1 MNTKLIWGAVI
12 TVIVAA
18 AALYYFTSDK
28 STKKITYK
36 TSEITVGSI
45 QNTISST
52 GTLNPVSTVEI
63 GTQVSGTIE
72 KVYIDYND
80 TVKKGQIIA
89 EIDRQP
95 LLSKLTQSKA
105 AHLRNEALYDQAKAT
120 YDRNTILHTKELISD
135 EEFLSSKSSY
145 LAQKASL
152 EVSKAD
158 VENAQLNLTYA
169 TIKSP
174 VNGTVIKKNIEVGQT
189 VAASLSSPTLFI
201 IAEDLKKMQII
212 ADVDESDIG
221 KIKNEQDVSFN
232 VPAYPDKVFNGK
244 VHQIRLQPENV
255 SNVVTYNVVIETSNN
270 DGILL
275 PGMTANIDFIA
286 DKVDSVL
293 MVPASA
299 LRFKPSEAEIAKA
312 RAKRDSERMARH
324 NGNGENGSQPPQGMD
339 WSKSGN
345 NGTDSKKRSEN
356 RGTVWILTDSF
367 DLRPEFVR
375 LGISDGTNTEITG
388 RSIERGMKIVTGTID
403 TKKETKQSRSLFSP
417 PKATTSKTSSQSG
430 RSSNSM
436 PPHPPGGF

>member
-1 MNTKLIWGAVI
+1 MNAKFIWSTGI
-12 TVIVAA
+12 TVVVAA

-28 STKKITYK
+28 SNGKVTYK
-36 TSEITVGSI
+36 TSEITIGSI

-80 TVKKGQIIA
+80 IVKKGQVIA

-95 LLSKLTQSKA
+95 LLSKLAQSKA
-105 AHLRNEALYDQAKAT
+105 SHLRNEALYEQAKAT
-120 YDRNTILHTKELISD
+120 YDRNTILHNKELISD

-158 VENAQLNLTYA
+158 VANAQLNLTYA

-201 IAEDLKKMQII
+201 IAEDLSNMQII

-221 KIKNEQDVSFN
+221 RIKNDQDVTFS
-232 VPAYPDKVFNGK
+232 VPAYPDKMFSGK
-244 VHQIRLQPENV
+244 VSQIRLQPETV
-255 SNVVTYNVVIETSNN
+255 SNVVTYNVVIKTSNN

-275 PGMTANIDFIA
+275 PGMTANIDFVA
-286 DKVDSVL
+286 EKADSVL
-293 MVPASA
+293 MIPATA
-299 LRFKPSEAEIAKA
+299 LRFKPSDNEMAKA
-312 RAKRDSERMARH
+312 RAKRENEMKADKNGVDSNFPRR
-324 NGNGENGSQPPQGMD
+324 QGGGQFAGFPG
-339 WSKSGN
+339 GN
-345 NGTDSKKRSEN
+345 NKNNSEN
-356 RGTVWILTDSF
+356 RGTIWILTDSNE
-367 DLRPEFVR
+367 LSPEFVR
-375 LGISDGTNTEITG
+375 LGISDGTNTEVKG
-388 RSIERGMKIVTGTID
+388 RQIANGMKVVTGTVNI
-403 TKKETKQSRSLFSP
+403 KKEAKQSKSLFGPHRSTNKRP
-417 PKATTSKTSSQSG
+417 SSQSG
-430 RSSNSM
+430 RNTTNM
-436 PPHPPGGF
+436 PSPPPGRF

>member
-1 MNTKLIWGAVI
+1 MNAKFIWGTGI
-12 TVIVAA
+12 TVVAAA

-28 STKKITYK
+28 SNGKVTYK
-36 TSEITVGSI
+36 TSEITIGSI

-80 TVKKGQIIA
+80 IVKKGQIIA

-95 LLSKLTQSKA
+95 LLSKLAQSKA
-105 AHLRNEALYDQAKAT
+105 SHLRNEALYDQAKST
-120 YDRNTILHTKELISD
+120 YDRNSLLHSKELISD

-174 VNGTVIKKNIEVGQT
+174 VNGTVIRKNVEVGQT

-201 IAEDLKKMQII
+201 IAEDLSNMQII

-221 KIKNEQDVSFN
+221 RIRNDQDVTFS
-232 VPAYPDKVFNGK
+232 VPAYPDKVFSGK
-244 VHQIRLQPENV
+244 VSQIRLQPETV
-255 SNVVTYNVVIETSNN
+255 SNVVTYNVVIKTTNS

-275 PGMTANIDFIA
+275 PGMTANIDFVA
-286 DKVDSVL
+286 EKADSVL
-293 MVPASA
+293 MIPATA
-299 LRFKPSEAEIAKA
+299 LRFKPSEAEMAKA
-312 RAKRDSERMARH
+312 RAKRENEQQAKQ
-324 NGNGENGSQPPQGMD
+324 NGNDESGLRPPQGMD
-339 WSKSGN
+339 WNKNGG
-345 NGTDSKKRSEN
+345 NGTDFKKRSEN
-356 RGTVWILTDSF
+356 RGTIWILNGSNE
-367 DLRPEFVR
+367 LRSEFVR
-375 LGISDGTNTEITG
+375 LGISDGTNTEIKG
-388 RSIERGMKIVTGTID
+388 RQIEQGMKVITGTVSI
-403 TKKETKQSRSLFSP
+403 KKEAKQSKSLFGP
-417 PKATTSKTSSQSG
+417 PKSNSNRPSSQSG
-430 RSSNSM
+430 RNSNNM
-436 PPHPPGGF
+436 PPPPPGRF

>member
-1 MNTKLIWGAVI
+1 MNAKLIWGAGI
-12 TVIVAA
+12 TVVVAA
-18 AALYYFTSDK
+18 AALVYFTSDR
-28 STKKITYK
+28 SSANVNYK

-72 KVYIDYND
+72 KVYVDYND
-80 TVKKGQIIA
+80 IVKKGQIIA

-95 LLSKLTQSKA
+95 LLSKLSQSRA
-105 AHLRNEALYDQAKAT
+105 SHLRNEALYDQAKASF
-120 YDRNTILHTKELISD
+120 DRNTILHTKELISD

-158 VENAQLNLTYA
+158 VENAQLNLIYA

-201 IAEDLKKMQII
+201 IAEDLSNMQII

-221 KIKNEQDVSFN
+221 KIKNDQDVTFN

-244 VHQIRLQPENV
+244 VSQIRLQPENV
-255 SNVVTYNVVIETSNN
+255 SNVVTYNVVIKTTNN

-286 DKVDSVL
+286 DKADSVL

-299 LRFKPSEAEIAKA
+299 LRFKPSETEMA
-312 RAKRDSERMARH
+312 RLWAKRDSERLARH
-324 NGNGENGSQPPQGMD
+324 NGNGGNGLRPPQGMD
-339 WSKSGN
+339 LSKDEFNVS
-345 NGTDSKKRSEN
+345 DSKKRSEN
-356 RGTVWILTDSF
+356 RGTIWILGDSN

-375 LGISDGTNTEITG
+375 LGISDGTNTEIKG
-388 RSIERGMKIVTGTID
+388 RSIERGMRIVTGTID
-403 TKKETKQSRSLFSP
+403 IKKGAKQSRSLFGP
-417 PKATTSKTSSQSG
+417 PKVSTSKASSQSS
-430 RSSNSM
+430 RNSNNM
-436 PPHPPGGF
+436 PPPPPGGF

>member
-1 MNTKLIWGAVI
+1 MNAKLLWSAGI
-12 TVIVAA
+12 TVVVAA
-18 AALYYFTSDK
+18 AALYFFTSDK
-28 STKKITYK
+28 STAKVTYK

-52 GTLNPVSTVEI
+52 GTLNPVSTIEI

-72 KVYIDYND
+72 KVYVDYND
-80 TVKKGQIIA
+80 NVKKGQITA

-95 LLSKLTQSKA
+95 LLSKLTQSRA
-105 AHLRNEALYDQAKAT
+105 SHLRNEALYDQAKSI
-120 YDRNTILHTKELISD
+120 YDRNAALHTKGLISD

-158 VENAQLNLTYA
+158 VNNAQLNLTYA
-169 TIKSP
+169 IIKSP

-201 IAEDLKKMQII
+201 IAEDLSNMQII

-221 KIKNEQDVSFN
+221 KIRNDQDVVFN
-232 VPAYPDKVFNGK
+232 VPAYPDKEFNGK
-244 VHQIRLQPENV
+244 VSQIRLQPETV
-255 SNVVTYNVVIETSNN
+255 SNVVTYNVVIKTTNS

-286 DKVDSVL
+286 DKADSVL

-299 LRFKPSEAEIAKA
+299 LRFKPSEAEMAKA
-312 RAKRDSERMARH
+312 RAKRDSNRQIQQS
-324 NGNGENGSQPPQGMD
+324 GNGENGFKSPQGMD
-339 WSKSGN
+339 GRK
-345 NGTDSKKRSEN
+345 NGLNGSDLKKRSEN
-356 RGTVWILTDSF
+356 RGTIWILSDSN

-375 LGISDGTNTEITG
+375 LGISDGTNTEISG

-403 TKKETKQSRSLFSP
+403 IKKEKKQSRSLFGP
-417 PKATTSKTSSQSG
+417 PKASTSKTSSGSNT
-430 RSSNSM
+430 RSNNSM
-436 PPHPPGGF
+436 PPPPGGF

>member
-1 MNTKLIWGAVI
+1 MNVKFIWGAGI
-12 TVIVAA
+12 TVVVAA
-18 AALYYFTSDK
+18 AVLYYFTSDK
-28 STKKITYK
+28 STQKVSYK
-36 TSEITVGSI
+36 TSEVTIGSI

-52 GTLNPVSTVEI
+52 GTLNPVSTIEI

-80 TVKKGQIIA
+80 IVKKGQIIA

-95 LLSKLTQSKA
+95 LLSKLAQSKA
-105 AHLRNEALYDQAKAT
+105 SHLRNEALYDQAKST
-120 YDRNTILHTKELISD
+120 YDRNSILHTKGLISD

-201 IAEDLKKMQII
+201 IAEDLSNMQII

-221 KIKNEQDVSFN
+221 KIKNDQDVTFN

-244 VHQIRLQPENV
+244 VSQIRLQPETV
-255 SNVVTYNVVIETSNN
+255 SNVVTYNVVIKTTNS

-275 PGMTANIDFIA
+275 PGMTANIDFVA
-286 DKVDSVL
+286 DKADSVL

-299 LRFKPSEAEIAKA
+299 LRFKPSEADIVKA
-312 RAKRDSERMARH
+312 RAKRSSEMKANKNGADSNFPRR
-324 NGNGENGSQPPQGMD
+324 QGD
-339 WSKSGN
+339 GKFTGDS
-345 NGTDSKKRSEN
+345 NGTIKNHSES
-356 RGTVWILTDSF
+356 RGTIWILTDSNE
-367 DLRPEFVR
+367 LRPEFVR
-375 LGISDGTNTEITG
+375 LGISDGTNTEIKG
-388 RSIERGMKIVTGTID
+388 RQIENGMKVITGTVTI
-403 TKKETKQSRSLFSP
+403 KKGTKQSKSLFGP
-417 PKATTSKTSSQSG
+417 PKSTVTKTSSQSG
-430 RSSNSM
+430 KSSTGNM
-436 PPHPPGGF
+436 PPPPPGGF